1 METMSVKKIIFLVF
15 FLALFIVVARL
26 YYPFL
31 TVMLW
36 SALIYIILDPL
47 YERVI
52 GLSRSKR
59 ERPWSRRLV
68 AGAFSLL
75 GVLIIVVP
83 VVFLAIN
90 VAKQVS
96 ELTSAAIR
104 FLDSH
109 PEYFDLSPQG
119 MIGGFLYRATDGSVN
134 LSSIDL
140 KGEIMSFIAGSGG
153 RIFSLSSAAIR
164 NGANVLI
171 SLAFM
176 IFTLYFFFMDGRTLV
191 RVLVGAIPI
200 DKTYTTL
207 FMRTLKDTSKQLI
220 VGYLF
225 VSLYQAIAAFVIFR
239 LFGVQGPLVLALLT
253 AMAAFIPMLGAS
265 LIWLPVGVA
274 RLATGDIAGG
284 IALLLISGF
293 FISTVDNFLRPM
305 LLKQRLNV
313 HPLLI
318 FFAILG
324 GLKLFG
330 LNGLI
335 LGPLILILFF
345 TALGLFDKS
354 YRPGEEGEVEGVL
367 TDGSSERGGN

>member
-1 METMSVKKIIFLVF
+1 MEAMSVKKILFLVF
-15 FLALFIVVARL
+15 FLSLFILVACL

-47 YERVI
+47 YERAI
-52 GLSRSKR
+52 GLSRSKQ

-68 AGAFSLL
+68 AGIFSLL
-75 GVLIIVVP
+75 GVLLIVLP
-83 VVFLAIN
+83 VAFLAIN

-96 ELTSAAIR
+96 DLTSAALR

-119 MIGGFLYRATDGSVN
+119 LIGGFIYRVTDGSVN

-140 KGEIMSFIAGSGG
+140 KGEIMRVVAGSGG
-153 RIFSLSSAAIR
+153 RIFSLSGAAVR
-164 NGANVLI
+164 NGANMVI

-191 RVLVGAIPI
+191 RILVSAIPI
-200 DKTYTTL
+200 DKSYTTL
-207 FMRTLKDTSKQLI
+207 FMHTLKDTSKQLI
-220 VGYLF
+220 VGYVF
-225 VSLYQAIAAFVIFR
+225 VSLYQAVAAFIIFR
-239 LFGVQGPLVLALLT
+239 LFGVKGPLVLSILT

-284 IALLLISGF
+284 IALLIVSGF

-324 GLKLFG
+324 GIKLFG

-345 TALGLFDKS
+345 TALGLYDKS
-354 YRPGEEGEVEGVL
+354 YRPGEEEAVEGRQA
-367 TDGSSERGGN
+367 DGTSERGGN

>member
-1 METMSVKKIIFLVF
+1 MEAMSVKKIIFLVF

-36 SALIYIILDPL
+36 SALIYIILAPL

-52 GLSRSKR
+52 GLSRSKS

-68 AGAFSLL
+68 AGVFSLL
-75 GVLIIVVP
+75 GVLVIVVP

-96 ELTSAAIR
+96 DLASAALR

-119 MIGGFLYRATDGSVN
+119 IVGGFIYRATEGSVN

-140 KGEIMSFIAGSGG
+140 KGEIMGFIAGSGG

-164 NGANVLI
+164 NGANLVI

-191 RVLVGAIPI
+191 RILVNAIPI
-200 DKTYTTL
+200 DKSYTNL

-220 VGYLF
+220 VGYVF

-239 LFGVQGPLVLALLT
+239 LFGVKGPLVLALLT
-253 AMAAFIPMLGAS
+253 AKAAFIPMLGAS

-274 RLATGDIAGG
+274 RLATGDLAGG

-354 YRPGEEGEVEGVL
+354 YRPGEEGEVEGAL
-367 TDGSSERGGN
+367 ADGASERGGN